1 MDSDLHHQGAPS
13 AKAWLLGCP
22 AWTPGVPPVSS
33 CSGRFLLP
41 LAPCGAE
48 WVRSSA
54 SQGQVSVPCG
64 AAGGMLPSAG
74 CGSAAQ
80 LSHWPRTRL
89 AQAPLFLWVP
99 WNLGW
104 EPFPGSDC
112 NCWRREPRA
121 AAAAAAAACSL
132 GLAEGRNSPVERKV
146 LGPLGPLSTE
156 SWGRWRLCLLFMT
169 PSLHLDTTSTHRWG
183 TRVGLSRAAGPQK
196 GNSVTERCL
205 WCRWG
210 RAAFSGV
217 LGRGRALSQAPLP
230 HVAAPLL

>member
-1 MDSDLHHQGAPS
+1 MWTQTRTIKVLLVLKPGSWGA
-13 AKAWLLGCP
+13 LLGPPESHLFPP
-22 AWTPGVPPVSS
+22 ALVGFCFLWPPVEQS
-33 CSGRFLLP
+33 
-41 LAPCGAE
+41 

-54 SQGQVSVPCG
+54 SQGQVSVPCR
-64 AAGGMLPSAG
+64 AADGMLPSAG

-80 LSHWPRTRL
+80 LSHRPRTRL

-99 WNLGW
+99 WNLGR

-112 NCWRREPRA
+112 SCWWREPR

-132 GLAEGRNSPVERKV
+132 GLAEGRNSPVEREV

-183 TRVGLSRAAGPQK
+183 TRAGLSRAAGPQK
-196 GNSVTERCL
+196 ESSVTERCL